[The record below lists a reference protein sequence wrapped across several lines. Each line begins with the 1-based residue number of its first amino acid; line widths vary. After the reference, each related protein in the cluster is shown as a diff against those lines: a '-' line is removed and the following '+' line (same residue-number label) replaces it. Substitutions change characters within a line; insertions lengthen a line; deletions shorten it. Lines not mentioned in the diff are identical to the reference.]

1 MFALDERE
9 RMIEEVQ
16 RMDKQNVLQTAI
28 RKNIAKEHQNEI
40 LGQIDEAR
48 NKMRREMELA
58 ALELEASRREEAAY
72 QAKLARQML
81 VQGGPKNHGLK
92 STGLF

>member
-1 MFALDERE
+1 M
-9 RMIEEVQ
+9 Q
-16 RMDKQNVLQTAI
+16 QTYQGTYCE
-28 RKNIAKEHQNEI
+28 NFCQ
-40 LGQIDEAR
+40 
-48 NKMRREMELA
+48 MRREMELA

>member
-1 MFALDERE
+1 MGSFVIALRWALF
-9 RMIEEVQ
+9 RSALVLCVAVLIET
-16 RMDKQNVLQTAI
+16 RA
-28 RKNIAKEHQNEI
+28 
-40 LGQIDEAR
+40 QIDEAR
-48 NKMRREMELA
+48 SKMRREMELA

-72 QAKLARQML
+72 QAKLERQML